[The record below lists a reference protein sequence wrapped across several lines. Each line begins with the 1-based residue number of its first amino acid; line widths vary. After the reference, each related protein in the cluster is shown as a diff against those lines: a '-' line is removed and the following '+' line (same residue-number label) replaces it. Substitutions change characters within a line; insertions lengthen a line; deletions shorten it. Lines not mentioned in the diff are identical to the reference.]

1 LYEDCWNGK
10 WKCNLADPKQWL
22 DISTIIL
29 SFIVRKNT
37 TNKNQINILVTYL
50 NRAKVN
56 LNVINA
62 STHL

>member
-10 WKCNLADPKQWL
+10 WKCNFADPKQWL

>member
-22 DISTIIL
+22 DISTILFSFTIL
-29 SFIVRKNT
+29 KNT

-56 LNVINA
+56 LDVVNA